1 MNMFSQPVT
10 PAVKAH
16 MEAQFSLITDMSQRL
31 FDTAQKINELNIQV
45 AQTVMEESINGAQ
58 QILVARDPYEAI
70 SIASSQAQP
79 TAEKVR
85 AYQQHLSSIAA
96 GTQVELAKTA
106 ESHLSETT
114 RTATAV
120 ADEVARFASEETQK
134 TTERQKAAMEKL
146 TRPINKPGDAAS
158 QSARKATQQPQ

>member
-16 MEAQFSLITDMSQRL
+16 MEAQFSLFSDMSQKL

-45 AQTVMEESINGAQ
+45 AQTVMEEGINNAQ
-58 QILVARDPYEAI
+58 QVIVAKDPYEAI
-70 SIASSQAQP
+70 SIAASQAQP
-79 TAEKVR
+79 AADKVR

-96 GTQVELAKTA
+96 GTRVEMAKAA

-120 ADEVARFASEETQK
+120 ADEVVRMASEETER
-134 TTERQKAAMEKL
+134 TTQRQKAAMEKL
-146 TRPINKPGDAAS
+146 TRPINKPGEGAAP
-158 QSARKATQQPQ
+158 SARKGA

>member
-16 MEAQFSLITDMSQRL
+16 MEAQFSLLTDMSQRL

-45 AQTVMEESINGAQ
+45 AQTVMEETINGAQ
-58 QILVARDPYEAI
+58 QMMVARDPYEAI

-79 TAEKVR
+79 AAEKVR

-120 ADEVARFASEETQK
+120 ADEVARRASEETQK
-134 TTERQKAAMEKL
+134 TTERQRAAMEKL
-146 TRPINKPGDAAS
+146 TRPINKPGDGPS
-158 QSARKATQQPQ
+158 QAARKAAQQPQ

>member
-16 MEAQFSLITDMSQRL
+16 MEAQFSLLTDMSQRL

-58 QILVARDPYEAI
+58 QILVARDPYEAL
-70 SIASSQAQP
+70 SIATSQAQP

-106 ESHLSETT
+106 ESHISETT

-120 ADEVARFASEETQK
+120 ADEVARRASEETQK
-134 TTERQKAAMEKL
+134 TTERQRAAMEKL
-146 TRPINKPGDAAS
+146 TRPINKASDAAS
-158 QSARKATQQPQ
+158 QGARKGAQPTQ

>member
-1 MNMFSQPVT
+1 MNIFTQPVT

-16 MEAQFSLITDMSQRL
+16 MDAQFSLITDMSQKL

-45 AQTVMEESINGAQ
+45 AQTVMEETITSAQ
-58 QILVARDPYEAI
+58 QLLVARDPYEAI

-85 AYQQHLSSIAA
+85 AYQHHLSSIAA
-96 GTQVELAKTA
+96 GTQVELARTA

-114 RTATAV
+114 RTAAAM
-120 ADEVARFASEETQK
+120 ADEVARRASEETEK
-134 TTERQKAAMEKL
+134 TTQRQRAAMEKL
-146 TRPINKPGDAAS
+146 TRPINKPADGATQAA
-158 QSARKATQQPQ
+158 ARKSA